1 MAATKA
7 GRVALSANTIE
18 QIDRISED
26 AEKQLFERLSD
37 SPWHAIQV
45 DESTEAE
52 N

>member
-1 MAATKA
+1 MLPSLLKQ
-7 GRVALSANTIE
+7 LSR
-18 QIDRISED
+18 IDRISED